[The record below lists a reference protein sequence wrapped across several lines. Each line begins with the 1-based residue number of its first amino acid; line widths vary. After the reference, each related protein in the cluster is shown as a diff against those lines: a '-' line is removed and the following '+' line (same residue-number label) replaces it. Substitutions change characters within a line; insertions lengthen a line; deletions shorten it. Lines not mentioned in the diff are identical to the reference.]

1 MNGAISQSVLLASCS
16 LEVQLSRYADK
27 DGERWLKAIKKGM
40 KLKVEIL
47 YRGTE

>member
-16 LEVQLSRYADK
+16 LQVQLSRYADK
-27 DGERWLKAIKKGM
+27 DGERWLKAIKKG